1 MDDAFDPMKAR
12 EIFASACDLQPEKQ
26 EPFVREAC
34 AGQETLYEEV
44 MSLLQFDAMTESND
58 GISTNPVIERLE
70 LGEHPDQIDRYEIAD
85 VIGYGGCGV
94 VYRAHQSTPIKR
106 QVALKVIRPGMDSG
120 SVLRRF
126 EFERK
131 ALERMNHPNIASV
144 LDSGIVP
151 SGSSGADRPYFV
163 MELVHGQPITKFV
176 ALHKLDTI
184 DIVKLVIQICAA
196 VQHAH
201 SKGILHRD
209 IKPSNVLVTH
219 LDNKPQCKIIDFGIA
234 KALDES
240 MLDTISMTSAGA
252 MVGTPQYMSPE
263 QMGSDTD
270 VDTRTDVYSI
280 GVLMYE
286 LFAGQSP
293 FSLSGTS
300 QSIPAL
306 LRAID
311 ETDPHPPSESTK
323 NLSQDLDWI
332 TLRAMDRDPSRRYQ
346 TVASLAEDL
355 QRFLNND
362 PVAAGPPTVRY
373 KLTKFYARNRASV
386 IAGVVAMVALIAGI
400 SASLVFAVQANTALH
415 LESEQ
420 REIAQRQTKR
430 VQDINDFLLEDLFL
444 AGAIENLG
452 PQVTLVE
459 LLDNA
464 APTIEERFSGDVNMR
479 ARAHFLISQMYMNA
493 SLFEKA
499 RHHAIQAVE
508 LINELDELSPI
519 DRSRLHGNMGKVFHA
534 LGELDNAQESYERQ
548 YSILTQ
554 IHPPP
559 EDEIQ
564 IARSGLAA
572 ILMAQGDFDRA
583 EPMLKEITQYM
594 IKQDPVDLY
603 SLTTTIFNRIAML
616 GTMDRDQERLEL
628 CEWLLDYLRVH
639 DPDDAMGSTLIAR
652 MHYTS
657 ALGQV
662 GRADEAIESVEQML
676 TEIGDR
682 YGYDSPASASMLQNA
697 SSITFQLQMYEEAI
711 QYHTRSLK
719 IVREVFGEH
728 SYEVERALNIIAAY
742 YQKLGNEQEHLTW
755 RVQGLLQ
762 RIYVAGPGEDESLTG
777 VSAIGADLLGSA
789 QAWST
794 RVIKEF
800 EQVPAN
806 HPKRGRYLAN
816 TAIALGVA
824 SIPGS
829 ENQYG
834 LTSQDYR
841 NWLEAAAEA
850 TPNAQ
855 RPDEVRRIVL
865 GVLPPL
871 MVRLGETTLASE
883 WEERLRE

>member
-1 MDDAFDPMKAR
+1 MDDSFDPMKAR

-26 EPFVREAC
+26 EPFVRDAC
-34 AGQETLYEEV
+34 AGHETLYEEV

-58 GISTNPVIERLE
+58 GISTNPAIEHLK
-70 LGEHPDQIDRYEIAD
+70 LGEHPDQIDRYEIED

-94 VYRAHQSTPIKR
+94 VYRAHQSTPIER
-106 QVALKVIRPGMDSG
+106 DVAIKVIRPGMDSG

-163 MELVHGQPITKFV
+163 MELVQGQPITKFV
-176 ALHKLDTI
+176 TLHKLDTVE
-184 DIVKLVIQICAA
+184 IVELLIQICAA

-219 LDNKPQCKIIDFGIA
+219 LDDKPQCKIIDFGIA

-263 QMGSDTD
+263 QMGSGSDI
-270 VDTRTDVYSI
+270 DTRTDVYSI

-286 LFAGQSP
+286 LFAGESP
-293 FSLSGTS
+293 FSHSGTS

-311 ETDPHPPSESTK
+311 ETDPHPPSECAHG
-323 NLSQDLDWI
+323 LPHDLDWI

-386 IAGVVAMVALIAGI
+386 IAGALAMIALIAGI
-400 SASLVFAVQANTALH
+400 SASLAFAVQASTALQ

-452 PQVTLVE
+452 PQVTLAE

-464 APTIEERFSGDVNMR
+464 APTIEERFSRDVNMR
-479 ARAHFLISQMYMNA
+479 ARTHFLISQMYMNA
-493 SLFEKA
+493 NLFENA
-499 RHHAIQAVE
+499 RQHAIQAVE
-508 LINELDELSPI
+508 LINELDEWTPVEI
-519 DRSRLHGNMGKVFHA
+519 SRLHGNLGKAFHA
-534 LGELDNAQESYERQ
+534 LGELDNARESYERQ
-548 YSILTQ
+548 NSILTQ
-554 IHPPP
+554 INPPP

-583 EPMLKEITQYM
+583 EPILEEVSQYM
-594 IKQDPVDLY
+594 IEQDPVDHY
-603 SLTTTIFNRIAML
+603 SLMTTIFNRISML
-616 GTMDRDQERLEL
+616 GSMDRDQERLEL
-628 CEWLLDYLRVH
+628 CEWLLDYLSVN

-662 GRADEAIESVEQML
+662 GRADEAIESVELML

-682 YGYDSPASASMLQNA
+682 YGYVSPASASMLQNA
-697 SSITFQLQMYEEAI
+697 SSITSQLGMYEEAI
-711 QYHTRSLK
+711 QYHTRSLQ
-719 IVREVFGEH
+719 IVREVYGEH
-728 SYEVERALNIIAAY
+728 SYEVELALNIIARY
-742 YQKLGNEQEHLTW
+742 HQKLENKQEHLTW
-755 RVQGLLQ
+755 RVRGLLQ

-777 VSAIGADLLGSA
+777 VSVIGTDLLGSA
-789 QAWST
+789 EAWAR
-794 RVIKEF
+794 RVIEEF
-800 EQVPAN
+800 EQVPPN
-806 HPKRGRYLAN
+806 HAKRGRYLAN
-816 TAIALGVA
+816 AAIALGVA
-824 SIPGS
+824 EVPKSV
-829 ENQYG
+829 NQYG
-834 LTSQDYR
+834 LTSQEYR
-841 NWLEAAAEA
+841 SWLEEAADSI
-850 TPNAQ
+850 PSAQ
-855 RPDEVRRIVL
+855 RPEEIRRIVL
-865 GVLPPL
+865 GVLPAL
-871 MVRLGETTLASE
+871 LERLGETSLARE
-883 WEERLRE
+883 WEDRLRE